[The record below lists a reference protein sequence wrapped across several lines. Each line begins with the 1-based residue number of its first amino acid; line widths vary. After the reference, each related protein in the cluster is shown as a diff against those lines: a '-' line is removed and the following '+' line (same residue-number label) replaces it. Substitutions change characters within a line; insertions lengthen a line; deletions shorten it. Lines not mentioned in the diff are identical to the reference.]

1 MNPYATT
8 ADLDAFLGAAGPAD
22 ADRLLLRASEL
33 LDAVVVAAFEVDADT
48 ELPTDTDI
56 AAALRDAACAQVEQ
70 WVEVGE
76 ANAIDGLHGT
86 SFALSGYSGRRAPRL
101 APRARD
107 ILHAAGLLTY
117 DPGATW

>member
-1 MNPYATT
+1 MNPYATKT
-8 ADLDAFLGAAGPAD
+8 DLDAFLGVASPTD
-22 ADRLLLRASEL
+22 AERLLLRASEL
-33 LDAVVVAAFEVDADT
+33 LDAVCVAAFDVDSDT
-48 ELPTDTDI
+48 DLPADTDI

-76 ANAIDGLHGT
+76 ANAIDGLDGT
-86 SFALSGYSGRRAPRL
+86 QFSLSGYSGRRAPRL